1 MPNAL
6 TLKII
11 SRYFNS
17 SQNKG
22 CHIYWFENS
31 SAKYLVNTV
40 ALNIGSRNE

>member
-17 SQNKG
+17 SPNKG
-22 CHIYWFENS
+22 RHIYWFGNS
-31 SAKYLVNTV
+31 SAKCLVNTV
-40 ALNIGSRNE
+40 TQ